1 MAKVLVNESSLTGIA
16 DAIRSKN
23 GSTDTYK
30 PSEMAAAITA
40 ISGGGPVIPD
50 EAFVISGDCK
60 YRFTNDGWTWF
71 IEQYGDRIT
80 TQNITSCDYMFQYT
94 KLETIPFDI
103 NLNLAPTSMTFVCD
117 SMFLVSSV
125 VNPPKINICSS
136 SLYQGEKNKVFIRS
150 LGTKY
155 EREWGNQFIFVD
167 DKTDI
172 VGISYKMLENARIIK
187 EEPTWL
193 FNLINY
199 DRARESNF
207 NEFGGKFPTN
217 YNNCYLLKEIPSLPK
232 FWDNSNGYY
241 NWKYGLNIAGCCS
254 LQHITLPRPGT
265 GTETANYWSTS
276 KFDYTASLK
285 NVLFDVQEDGTP
297 YSANWKTQ
305 TIDLT
310 AVGKGISS
318 NTYTKYLDSS
328 KCVIDYESYQQLK
341 NDPAWWNG
349 LNTSGFSYNYSPYNH
364 DSAVE
369 TINSLPDTSVYLASK
384 GGTNTI
390 KFKGDAGSATDGG
403 AINTLT
409 EEEIAVAT
417 AKGWTVTLV

>member
-1 MAKVLVNESSLTGIA
+1 MPTEIQ
-16 DAIRSKN
+16 AIQ
-23 GSTDTYK
+23 
-30 PSEMAAAITA
+30 I
-40 ISGGGPVIPD
+40 GGGDLPE
-50 EAFVISGDCK
+50 EAFVISGDCR
-60 YRFTNDGWTWF
+60 YRFANDGWNWF
-71 IEQYGDRIT
+71 IEKYGDRIT
-80 TQNITSCDYMFQYT
+80 TQNITSCDYMFQYN

-117 SMFLVSSV
+117 SIFLVSQV

-136 SLYQGEKNKVFIRS
+136 SLYQGEKNKVFIS
-150 LGTKY
+150 FLGTKY
-155 EREWGNQFIFVD
+155 EREWSNQFIFVD

-172 VGISYKMLENARIIK
+172 VGMSYKMLENARIIK

-217 YNNCYLLKEIPSLPK
+217 YNSCYLLKEIPSLPK
-232 FWDNSNGYY
+232 FWDNSNSYY
-241 NWKYGLNIAGCCS
+241 NWKYGFNISGCCS

-265 GTETANYWSTS
+265 GTETASYWSS
-276 KFDYTASLK
+276 KFDSTSSLK
-285 NVLFDVQEDGTP
+285 HILFDVQEDGTP
-297 YSANWKTQ
+297 YSANWKSQ

-310 AVGKGISS
+310 KVGVAASS
-318 NTYTKYLDSS
+318 IYTPYLDSS
-328 KCVIDYESYQQLK
+328 KRVMDDESYQQLK
-341 NDPAWWNG
+341 NDSAWWNG
-349 LNTSGFSYNYSPYNH
+349 IDTAGLQYNYSPYNH

-369 TINSLPDTSVYLASK
+369 TINSIPDTSAYLATA

-390 KFKGDAGSATDGG
+390 KFRGQAGASTDGG

-409 EEEIAVAT
+409 TEEIAVAT
-417 AKGWTVTLV
+417 AKGWTVTFV